1 MNIFIPMKRVLI
13 TIVFITVTASCC
25 LAQEYMELFPG
36 NTRTYEGVKSNG
48 MMLLSQGQDEN
59 ENNADI
65 RGNPFWSEDWKEAFL
80 YTDNFKILV
89 PKVKLN
95 LYKDNVFYT
104 TPDSLVMIAKEGM
117 VKGITFFNGD
127 DTTSILANFVYL
139 KKEDDKNY
147 HYYQVMNFGKAQLV
161 KQYNVTLFKPPLDP
175 TTGRIDWH
183 YVTKDVT
190 YIYFKGKLKSLK
202 GNNKDAIFS
211 ILNPD
216 ASCVDWLTKHDNKL
230 KSSADIL
237 DFLSYFSRQD
247 NK

>member
-1 MNIFIPMKRVLI
+1 MKSLLI
-13 TIVFITVTASCC
+13 TIVFIAVTTSCC
-25 LAQEYMELFPG
+25 LSQEYMELFPG

-48 MMLLSQGQDEN
+48 MMLLSQSQNEN

-65 RGNPFWSEDWKEAFL
+65 RGNPFWSEHWKTAFL
-80 YTDNFKILV
+80 YTDYFKILV
-89 PKVKLN
+89 SEVKLN
-95 LYKDNVFYT
+95 LYKDNVFYK
-104 TPDSLVMIAKEGM
+104 TPDSVVMIAKEGM

-147 HYYQVMNFGKAQLV
+147 HYYEVMNSGKAQLV
-161 KQYNVTLFKPPLDP
+161 KQYNITLFKPPFDP

-183 YVTKDVT
+183 YVTKDVN
-190 YIYFKGKLKSLK
+190 YIYFKGELKSLK

-216 ASCVDWLTKHDNKL
+216 ASCVDWLNKNHNKL
-230 KSSADIL
+230 RSSPEIIH
-237 DFLSYFSRQD
+237 FLSYFNRPD
-247 NK
+247 K